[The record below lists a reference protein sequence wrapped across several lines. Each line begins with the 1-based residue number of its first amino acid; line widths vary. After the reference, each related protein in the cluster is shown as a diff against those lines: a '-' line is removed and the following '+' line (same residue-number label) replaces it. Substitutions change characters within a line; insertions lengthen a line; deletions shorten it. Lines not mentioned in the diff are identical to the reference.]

1 MSGEEDK
8 IRDDD
13 AVKIQAM
20 ISDGFLK
27 SGCKLTLTP
36 MYINTEGTVVE
47 NKATGIVGELQ
58 KDGSVKCRGETYSTI
73 KLFAQMLESKENEN
87 VEMDIWSRIK
97 VVDLDQTLDYFKQ
110 MSEQCVSFP
119 LIFDLISAEDL
130 EQEMDSDANETK
142 KRSLGEMN
150 GEDGNEQGTE
160 SDDVKKNRLIP
171 AYLLWYQRNSE
182 KVRSSD
188 EDLSREACLAKA
200 KVVWEQLTEAEK
212 KPYYDQQDKL
222 SEESFKMEI
231 MDKLKIDSNMAELVE
246 KKLVAFAQQDG
257 LPLLTSSTSLEKLS
271 VLSAPTSA
279 KVSTPVEGVK
289 RSRVSI
295 NGRKVTMQINEV
307 ETVLAL
313 VEDDE
318 KDIEFE
324 FPVLACHT
332 RRCLCHG
339 KGPDP
344 STRREAQAFI
354 KGSADLV
361 PIRIAAALRG
371 IGFLHRGV
379 KSYHSKWDTYAGD
392 TMLLLAGV
400 ALRSQGQT
408 RREAEKR
415 FWQIAAQYE
424 ARYQSWAS
432 CGAAALDPESN
443 SGDVLGL
450 AEGLLALKWMGLDI
464 DAKEGLKSVWEGVKT
479 ALSEQCDTVELL
491 GFDPRQERLPL
502 TKRTNCNNCT
512 SANDDTSTR
521 CRYCGWFLRARP
533 QYEDVTDAL
542 VWCYLLQQLGIEL
555 DNTNISGSP
564 DIAGPVRMHHV
575 LSIYPQIYPYLPKGQ
590 LGTDLFKQQCYL
602 ITHLLFTLSRYGQL
616 SLPQNMFRAEY
627 MFLHENVSTAVELND
642 PELVGEFIDCLA
654 ILGASDRDVEMIRG
668 RRFLLELEQTLGG
681 RGRWTDTDAH
691 FYRHYHTSWCAVTG
705 LMQHTFKGE
714 GPEFKQEW
722 NAVAKHSAYWASV
735 YGQVLKELPV
745 ESMPFWNLQEDTDA
759 DSTNGTPRKRASSWE
774 NPGVLCE
781 AERAIEDLTLLGDS
795 LGMES
800 GEIKDEQI
808 SASSVWDSQ
817 GWPPEQCGARLARL
831 NRVDGM
837 TGCWLAAE
845 PSADQWLEVD
855 LGGKCELTGIATQ
868 GRGHTRDG
876 IFEQWVTAYE
886 LMTRETEQDEWT
898 SKEGWL
904 GGNTDPHTPV
914 GHKLSP
920 PIVARYVRVCPRA
933 WFEHVSLRVELYGK
947 RLDPLPQLVEPQDE
961 EMENQE
967 EEKAEMQTEEMKA

>member
-1 MSGEEDK
+1 MSSEGEIALDE
-8 IRDDD
+8 D
-13 AVKIQAM
+13 AVKIRAM

-27 SGCKLTLTP
+27 AGCKLTLTP
-36 MYINTEGTVVE
+36 MYISQDGTVEE
-47 NKATGIVGELQ
+47 NGNSGVVGELLE
-58 KDGSVKCRGETYSTI
+58 DGSVKCQGETYSSV
-73 KLFAQMLESKENEN
+73 KLFAQTLDSKEKEA
-87 VEMDIWSRIK
+87 VEMDIWTRIK
-97 VVDLDQTLDYFKQ
+97 VVDMDQTLDYFKQ
-110 MSEQCVSFP
+110 MSEECVSFP

-130 EQEMDSDANETK
+130 EREMDSDLNVTDDTK
-142 KRSLGEMN
+142 KRSLSEMN
-150 GEDGNEQGTE
+150 GEE
-160 SDDVKKNRLIP
+160 DDEKAADEPEVAKKSKLIP

-182 KVRSSD
+182 KVRT
-188 EDLSREACLAKA
+188 EGEALSKDAALAKA
-200 KVVWEQLTEAEK
+200 KELWEQLPEADK

-231 MDKLKIDSNMAELVE
+231 LDKLKIDGNMAELVE
-246 KKLVAFAQQDG
+246 KKLAAFTQQDG
-257 LPLLTSSTSLEKLS
+257 LPLLTSPTSLEKLS
-271 VLSAPTSA
+271 VLSVATPTR
-279 KVSTPVEGVK
+279 VSHASTSEASK
-289 RSRVSI
+289 RRRTSI
-295 NGRKVTMQINEV
+295 NGRKVTVQVDEV
-307 ETVLAL
+307 ETILAL
-313 VEDDE
+313 ADDDE
-318 KDIEFE
+318 KDVEFE

-354 KGSADLV
+354 KGSGDLV
-361 PIRIAAALRG
+361 PIRVASALRG

-379 KSYHSKWDTYAGD
+379 KNYHSKWDTYAGD

-400 ALRSQGQT
+400 ALRSQGPIKK
-408 RREAEKR
+408 EADKR

-450 AEGLLALKWMGLDI
+450 AEGLLALKWMGVDI
-464 DAKEGLKSVWEGVKT
+464 DAKEGLKSVWDGVKT

-512 SANDDTSTR
+512 SANDDAATR

-542 VWCYLLQQLGIEL
+542 VWCYLLQELGIEL
-555 DNTNISGSP
+555 DNTNI
-564 DIAGPVRMHHV
+564 
-575 LSIYPQIYPYLPKGQ
+575 
-590 LGTDLFKQQCYL
+590 
-602 ITHLLFTLSRYGQL
+602 YGQL
-616 SLPQNMFRAEY
+616 SLPQHLFRAEFT
-627 MFLHENVSTAVELND
+627 FLHDNMSTAVELND

-654 ILGASDRDVEMIRG
+654 ILGAGDRDVEMIRG
-668 RRFLLELEQTLGG
+668 RRFLLELEQTMGA

-705 LMQHTFKGE
+705 LMQHNFKGE
-714 GPEFKQEW
+714 GPEFKKEW
-722 NAVAKHSAYWASV
+722 SAVAKHSAYWASV

-745 ESMPFWNLQEDTDA
+745 EGMPFWNLQ
-759 DSTNGTPRKRASSWE
+759 
-774 NPGVLCE
+774 VLCE
-781 AERAIEDLTLLGDS
+781 AEPAIEDLTLLGDA
-795 LGMES
+795 LGMQS
-800 GEIKDEQI
+800 GEIKDQQI
-808 SASSVWDSQ
+808 TASSVWDSQ
-817 GWPPEQCGARLARL
+817 GWPPDQCGARLARL

-855 LGGKCELTGIATQ
+855 LGSKCELTGIATQ

-886 LMTRETEQDEWT
+886 LMTKETESEEW
-898 SKEGWL
+898 KGREGLL

-920 PIVARYVRVCPRA
+920 PLVARFVRVCPRA
-933 WFEHVSLRVELYGK
+933 WFEHVSLRLELYGT
-947 RLDPLPQLVEPQDE
+947 RLEPLPHKME
-961 EMENQE
+961 EVKE
-967 EEKAEMQTEEMKA
+967 EEKVEAKDMEVEEQDKEEAVQGEDKKGSNLE

>member
-58 KDGSVKCRGETYSTI
+58 KDGSVKCRGETYRFERRLPFQSSEMHFCSTI

-332 RRCLCHG
+332 RRFLVLYMLTRSHHDLRCLCHG

-361 PIRIAAALRG
+361 PVQVLLSLVPLPLLSSVRPPVLSPFFSLILSLPTCTPSSCQSLLLHRFLPNLLLMCFGRVQIRIAAALRG

-379 KSYHSKWDTYAGD
+379 KSYHSKWDT
-392 TMLLLAGV
+392 
-400 ALRSQGQT
+400 
-408 RREAEKR
+408 
-415 FWQIAAQYE
+415 
-424 ARYQSWAS
+424 
-432 CGAAALDPESN
+432 
-443 SGDVLGL
+443 
-450 AEGLLALKWMGLDI
+450 
-464 DAKEGLKSVWEGVKT
+464 
-479 ALSEQCDTVELL
+479 
-491 GFDPRQERLPL
+491 
-502 TKRTNCNNCT
+502 
-512 SANDDTSTR
+512 
-521 CRYCGWFLRARP
+521 
-533 QYEDVTDAL
+533 
-542 VWCYLLQQLGIEL
+542 
-555 DNTNISGSP
+555 
-564 DIAGPVRMHHV
+564 
-575 LSIYPQIYPYLPKGQ
+575 
-590 LGTDLFKQQCYL
+590 
-602 ITHLLFTLSRYGQL
+602 
-616 SLPQNMFRAEY
+616 
-627 MFLHENVSTAVELND
+627 
-642 PELVGEFIDCLA
+642 
-654 ILGASDRDVEMIRG
+654 
-668 RRFLLELEQTLGG
+668 
-681 RGRWTDTDAH
+681 
-691 FYRHYHTSWCAVTG
+691 
-705 LMQHTFKGE
+705 
-714 GPEFKQEW
+714 
-722 NAVAKHSAYWASV
+722 
-735 YGQVLKELPV
+735 
-745 ESMPFWNLQEDTDA
+745 
-759 DSTNGTPRKRASSWE
+759 
-774 NPGVLCE
+774 
-781 AERAIEDLTLLGDS
+781 
-795 LGMES
+795 
-800 GEIKDEQI
+800 
-808 SASSVWDSQ
+808 
-817 GWPPEQCGARLARL
+817 
-831 NRVDGM
+831 
-837 TGCWLAAE
+837 
-845 PSADQWLEVD
+845 
-855 LGGKCELTGIATQ
+855 
-868 GRGHTRDG
+868 
-876 IFEQWVTAYE
+876 
-886 LMTRETEQDEWT
+886 
-898 SKEGWL
+898 
-904 GGNTDPHTPV
+904 
-914 GHKLSP
+914 
-920 PIVARYVRVCPRA
+920 
-933 WFEHVSLRVELYGK
+933 
-947 RLDPLPQLVEPQDE
+947 
-961 EMENQE
+961 
-967 EEKAEMQTEEMKA
+967 